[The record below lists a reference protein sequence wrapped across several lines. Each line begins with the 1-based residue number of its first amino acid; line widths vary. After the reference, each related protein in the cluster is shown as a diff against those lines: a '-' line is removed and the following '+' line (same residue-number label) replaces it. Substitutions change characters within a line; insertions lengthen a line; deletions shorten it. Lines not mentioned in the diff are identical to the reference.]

1 MHCIT
6 PVVKFGPVRL
16 SMLSVRVMK
25 KLKFIE
31 IFVIVWSSLLISIQV
46 SSATAAAT
54 QARLW

>member
-6 PVVKFGPVRL
+6 PVVKFGVVRF

-31 IFVIVWSSLLISIQV
+31 IFVIV
-46 SSATAAAT
+46 
-54 QARLW
+54 

>member
-31 IFVIVWSSLLISIQV
+31 IFVIVWSSLLISI
-46 SSATAAAT
+46 
-54 QARLW
+54 